1 MKPALSLISK
11 VIPEMDRQSS
21 RKPWPSATRGKHDC
35 ARREVNRNTQLV
47 LGSKANSWD
56 ITRWTLIFSY
66 FASQISAIQAERIE
80 TKYSKMWKQES
91 ALPKN
96 ILSGSPHLLG
106 KYWQST
112 YYCTFLDTAVKI
124 KILKK
129 EPGTLS
135 WGQPLSSTK
144 VSILTHCHQGHMAPT
159 PNCH

>member
-1 MKPALSLISK
+1 MKSQSKIFITYNTEILAKYIFQKILQVFKITRKIQNLFMKPALSLISK

-35 ARREVNRNTQLV
+35 TRREVNRNTQLV

-66 FASQISAIQAERIE
+66 FASQISAIQAERTE

-96 ILSGSPHLLG
+96 ILSLDLLI
-106 KYWQST
+106 YQANT
-112 YYCTFLDTAVKI
+112 DR
-124 KILKK
+124 
-129 EPGTLS
+129 
-135 WGQPLSSTK
+135 
-144 VSILTHCHQGHMAPT
+144 APT
-159 PNCH
+159 TVHSWTQQ